1 MRIIQV
7 SWPWWW
13 WMNAQTVRAPGRQR
27 RDDESDLQLGT
38 RERASTSPFCSVM
51 QSHYHRSAYPGQQE
65 IISALTTS
73 WDESELPAPEREALK
88 HSDYPALRRHK

>member
-1 MRIIQV
+1 
-7 SWPWWW
+7 
-13 WMNAQTVRAPGRQR
+13 MNAETVRAPLTPTPR
-27 RDDESDLQLGT
+27 RDESDLQLGT

-51 QSHYHRSAYPGQQE
+51 QSHYNRRSAYPGQQE